1 MSRPQL
7 KKKKM
12 KIKKERAKERV
23 ALGFCRVE
31 QPDAIKHPRT
41 FQNVKKKTAQLALCL
56 MPAARK
62 TEAWLDLPHVF
73 KKKKN

>member
-1 MSRPQL
+1 
-7 KKKKM
+7 M

-31 QPDAIKHPRT
+31 QPDAIKHSRT
-41 FQNVKKKTAQLALCL
+41 FQNDKKKTQLALCL
-56 MPAARK
+56 MPVARK